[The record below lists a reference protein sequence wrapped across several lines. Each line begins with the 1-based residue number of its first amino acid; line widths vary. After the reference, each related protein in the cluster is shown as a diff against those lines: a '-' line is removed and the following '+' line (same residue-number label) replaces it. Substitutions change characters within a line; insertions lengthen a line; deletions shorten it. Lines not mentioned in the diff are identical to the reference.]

1 MSEVTPVTCTGRHG
15 DEGGDCAPSC
25 QEIVSCHAML
35 SCCHVVSCHVPT
47 STWTGGCAGG
57 EARCSR
63 WRPRWRL
70 RRRRRGQT
78 GSSSSPPRRRRR
90 RGTPAPAPA
99 PAMLLIDALLCPLLT
114 AKLSSRDQKIES
126 RFVISFVCFQIV
138 SGAETGV
145 AAASF
150 SFVKESSTMF
160 ICYLDIVWKGTTSP
174 HSAITILKETQGTF
188 RNIAVALEIR
198 IKMCRVKQYTIGR
211 VGPFVSQLC
220 AFEKY

>member
-1 MSEVTPVTCTGRHG
+1 MTPVTCTGRHG

-25 QEIVSCHAML
+25 HVTPG
-35 SCCHVVSCHVPT
+35 CHVVSCHVPT

-99 PAMLLIDALLCPLLT
+99 MVSIDALLCPLLT

-138 SGAETGV
+138 FGAGTGV

-174 HSAITILKETQGTF
+174 HSAITILNETRGTF

-198 IKMCRVKQYTIGR
+198 IKKSRVKQYTI
-211 VGPFVSQLC
+211 VL
-220 AFEKY
+220 

>member
-1 MSEVTPVTCTGRHG
+1 MR
-15 DEGGDCAPSC
+15 DCAPSC
-25 QEIVSCHAML
+25 HEIMSCHVTP
-35 SCCHVVSCHVPT
+35 CCHVVSCHVPT

-78 GSSSSPPRRRRR
+78 GSSSSPPRTR
-90 RGTPAPAPA
+90 RGTPA

-114 AKLSSRDQKIES
+114 DKLSSRDQKIES

-138 SGAETGV
+138 SGAGTGV
-145 AAASF
+145 AASF

-160 ICYLDIVWKGTTSP
+160 ICHLDIV
-174 HSAITILKETQGTF
+174 
-188 RNIAVALEIR
+188 
-198 IKMCRVKQYTIGR
+198 
-211 VGPFVSQLC
+211 
-220 AFEKY
+220 